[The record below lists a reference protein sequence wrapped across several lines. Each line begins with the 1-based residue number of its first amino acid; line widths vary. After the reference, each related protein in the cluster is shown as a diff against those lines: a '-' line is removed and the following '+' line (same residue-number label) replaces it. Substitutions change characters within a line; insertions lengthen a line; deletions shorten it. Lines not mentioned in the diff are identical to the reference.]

1 VRTRPTLLLLAL
13 SLALAASAAGCSSG
27 GGSGGS
33 GGSSASNATTTV
45 PAGGSTTVP
54 GQASC
59 LGFRGVTT
67 KLASHGAV
75 APGFLSDAQA
85 EQVDC
90 LDRITFFF
98 DTTAAVPPGYVV
110 QYQDV
115 TKAPIQGCDGPITV
129 PGNAFLMVTLEPAA
143 SSNPFLPEGERDTY
157 KGNLRLSYGPMHH
170 LEAVQKLC
178 DGDGTVNWVIGLDSV
193 RPFVVDRA
201 VEPVRV
207 SVLIG

>member
-1 VRTRPTLLLLAL
+1 MRTRPTLLLLAL
-13 SLALAASAAGCSSG
+13 ALALAALAAGCSSG
-27 GGSGGS
+27 

-54 GQASC
+54 GQAAC
-59 LGFRGVTT
+59 LGFHGVTT
-67 KLASHGAV
+67 QFASHGAV
-75 APGFLSDAQA
+75 APAFLSDAQA

-115 TKAPIQGCDGPITV
+115 TKDPIQGCDGPITV
-129 PGNAFLMVTLEPAA
+129 PGNAFIMVTLKPAA

-170 LEAVQKLC
+170 VEAVQKLC

-201 VEPVRV
+201 VEPVRI

>member
-1 VRTRPTLLLLAL
+1 MRTRPTLLLLAL
-13 SLALAASAAGCSSG
+13 ALALAALAAGCSG
-27 GGSGGS
+27 G

-54 GQASC
+54 GQAGC

-67 KLASHGAV
+67 QLVSHGAV

-98 DTTAAVPPGYVV
+98 DSTAAMPPGYVV

-115 TKAPIQGCDGPITV
+115 TKDPIQGCDGPITV
-129 PGNAFLMVTLEPAA
+129 PGNAFLMVTMKPAA

-193 RPFVVDRA
+193 RPFLVDRA
-201 VEPVRV
+201 VGPVRI